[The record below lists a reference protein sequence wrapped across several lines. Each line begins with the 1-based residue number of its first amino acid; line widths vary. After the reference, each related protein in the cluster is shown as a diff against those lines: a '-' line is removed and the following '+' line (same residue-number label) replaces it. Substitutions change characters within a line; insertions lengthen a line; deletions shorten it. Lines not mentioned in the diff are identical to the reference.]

1 MTTSPLRRPLAPAA
15 AAVLCLAAL
24 ITVTG
29 CATTVPGTANLKEPV
44 SKPAEPTRPPT
55 PLVTAAAL
63 PQLLIDLPNMQTLI
77 GSPALETG
85 AVDTK
90 LWELDA
96 TSHYTPPE
104 CLSSMM
110 YGEVSTYEGLNAT
123 DAYGQT
129 YKDPGPKGAHAVA
142 QMIVLF
148 PDPAAA
154 ALAAQRITDQWR
166 ACTGR
171 QVSETRSD
179 GLTPPNWTIG
189 DVVQT
194 GAVTTMVRRP
204 DDSKRWACARFMAAK
219 SNAVVDGLMCSYD
232 IADRPV
238 QITDAILAKIAD

>member
-1 MTTSPLRRPLAPAA
+1 MTTSPPRRPIAPAA
-15 AAVLCLAAL
+15 AAVVCLAAL
-24 ITVTG
+24 TVTG

-44 SKPAEPTRPPT
+44 SKPAEPTRTPT

-63 PQLLIDLPNMQTLI
+63 PQLLIDLPTMQTLI

-90 LWELDA
+90 LSELEAGD
-96 TSHYTPPE
+96 HYTPPE
-104 CLSSMM
+104 CLSTMLW
-110 YGEVSTYEGLNAT
+110 GQTDTYAGLHAT

-148 PDPAAA
+148 PDPVAATTA
-154 ALAAQRITDQWR
+154 TQRIADQWR

-171 QVSETRSD
+171 QVTETRSD

-232 IADRPV
+232 IADRPG
-238 QITDAILAKIAD
+238 QIANAILAKIAD

>member
-1 MTTSPLRRPLAPAA
+1 MTTSPPFRRSIAA
-15 AAVLCLAAL
+15 AAGVLCSAAF
-24 ITVTG
+24 TVTG
-29 CATTVPGTANLKEPV
+29 CATTVPGTASLKQPV
-44 SKPAEPTRPPT
+44 SKPAEPTRSPT
-55 PLVTAAAL
+55 PLVTAEAL
-63 PQLLIDLPNMQTLI
+63 PQLLIDLPTMQGLI

-90 LWELDA
+90 LSELDPGDQ
-96 TSHYTPPE
+96 YTPPE
-104 CLSSMM
+104 CLSSMLWGQSSV
-110 YGEVSTYEGLNAT
+110 YAGLNAT

-148 PDPAAA
+148 PDRAAA
-154 ALAAQRITDQWR
+154 AAAAQRVTDQWR

-171 QVSETRSD
+171 QVTETRSD
-179 GLTPPNWTIG
+179 GLTPPHWTIG

-219 SNAVVDGLMCSYD
+219 SNALVDGLMCSYD
-232 IADRPV
+232 IGDRPV
-238 QITDAILAKIAD
+238 QITNAILAKIAD

>member
-1 MTTSPLRRPLAPAA
+1 MTTFPRRRPIASAT
-15 AAVLCLAAL
+15 AAVVWLATL
-24 ITVTG
+24 TVAG
-29 CATTVPGTANLKEPV
+29 CATTVPGTASLKEPV
-44 SKPAEPTRPPT
+44 AKPTEPTRPAT
-55 PLVTAAAL
+55 PLVAATAL
-63 PQLLIDLPNMQTLI
+63 PKLLVDLPTMQTLI

-96 TSHYTPPE
+96 ASHYTPPE
-104 CLSSMM
+104 CLSSMV
-110 YGEVSTYEGLNAT
+110 YGEASSYAGLNAT

-154 ALAAQRITDQWR
+154 ELAATRITDQWR

-171 QVSETRSD
+171 QVTETRSD
-179 GLTPPNWTIG
+179 GLTPPKWTIG

-219 SNAVVDGLMCSYD
+219 SNALVDGLMCSYD

-238 QITDAILAKIAD
+238 QITNAILAKIAG

>member
-1 MTTSPLRRPLAPAA
+1 MTISPRRRRIASASS
-15 AAVLCLAAL
+15 AVICLATL
-24 ITVTG
+24 TVVG
-29 CATTVPGTANLKEPV
+29 CATTVPGTASLKEPV
-44 SKPAEPTRPPT
+44 AKPSEPTRIPT

-63 PQLLIDLPNMQTLI
+63 PQMLIDLPTMQTLI

-85 AVDTK
+85 EVDTK

-96 TSHYTPPE
+96 NSRYTPPE
-104 CLSSMM
+104 CLSSMV
-110 YGEVSTYEGLNAT
+110 YGEASSYAGLNAT

-129 YKDPGPKGAHAVA
+129 YKDPGPKAAHAVA

-154 ALAAQRITDQWR
+154 ALAAKHITDQWR
-166 ACTGR
+166 ACTDR
-171 QVSETRSD
+171 QVTETRSD
-179 GLTPPNWTIG
+179 GLTPPKWTIG
-189 DVVQT
+189 DVVQS

-204 DDSKRWACARFMAAK
+204 DDSKRWACSRFMAAK

-238 QITDAILAKIAD
+238 QITNAILAKIAG